1 MQKNGYINASK
12 YTEHEVFKKK
22 ITNYKD
28 KRPQKEKS
36 TYSNYSK
43 RSSK

>member
-22 ITNYKD
+22 VTQLKD
-28 KRPQKEKS
+28 KKDK
-36 TYSNYSK
+36 K
-43 RSSK
+43 